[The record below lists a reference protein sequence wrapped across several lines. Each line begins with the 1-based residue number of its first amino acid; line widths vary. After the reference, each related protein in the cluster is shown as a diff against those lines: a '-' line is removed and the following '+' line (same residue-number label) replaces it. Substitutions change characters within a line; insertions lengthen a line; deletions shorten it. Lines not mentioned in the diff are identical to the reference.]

1 MEKAGYKTINN
12 DSNCVSSNVCIEGE
26 ETKLRVKIGGK
37 HQDTNTGFL
46 GLHFLVSS
54 YSKIS
59 TYFKWRNF
67 LKKGIGATI

>member
-1 MEKAGYKTINN
+1 M
-12 DSNCVSSNVCIEGE
+12 CIEGE

-37 HQDTNTGFL
+37 HEDTNTGFL
-46 GLHFLVSS
+46 GLNFLVSS